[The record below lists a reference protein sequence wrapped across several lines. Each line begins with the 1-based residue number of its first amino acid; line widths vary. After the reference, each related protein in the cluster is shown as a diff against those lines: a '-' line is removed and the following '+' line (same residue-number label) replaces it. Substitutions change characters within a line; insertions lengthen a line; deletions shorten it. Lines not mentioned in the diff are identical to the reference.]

1 MGFDQVVQRVTA
13 ILTPFG
19 AGATA
24 DGSDRVRRGDKY
36 GNAFVLPAGLTPA
49 QGAAVSGTYFR
60 GCNPTPGT
68 EITTHANQTA
78 YDQNLPVAVF
88 RNTSQ
93 TRIMVPDFLAV
104 KAETV
109 LGSATRL
116 LYTVSGS
123 LTDDVS
129 VTGTVLTA
137 KNCRLGDTNTAQGA
151 LLFGVPEVTDVAK
164 VILANGMFSDVVPVI
179 DSNFILRFGMPSESS
194 YISGAATAA
203 HTVRD
208 AGAIALMPGATLGIY
223 LYGDSGS
230 ASPTYEVFGAWYEF

>member
-1 MGFDQVVQRVTA
+1 MGFDQVVQRITA
-13 ILTPFG
+13 IVNPIG
-19 AGATA
+19 AGATP

-36 GNAFVLPAGLTPA
+36 GNAFCLPAGLTPA
-49 QGAAVSGTYFR
+49 QGGALSGNYFR
-60 GCNPTPGT
+60 GANATPGT

-78 YDQNLPVAVF
+78 YDQNLPIAVF
-88 RNTSQ
+88 RNTSSS
-93 TRIMVPDFLAV
+93 RIMVPDFLAV

-129 VTGTVLTA
+129 VSGTVLTA
-137 KNCRLGDTNTAQGA
+137 KNARLGDTNTAQGA
-151 LLFGVPEVTDVAK
+151 LHFGVPELTDVTK

-179 DSNFILRFGMPSESS
+179 DSNFVLRFGSPFEGS

-203 HTVRD
+203 HAVRD
-208 AGAIALMPGATLGIY
+208 AGAVALMPGATLGIY

-230 ASPTYEVFGAWYEF
+230 ASPTYEVFGGWYEF